1 MYCPTFLYFMCVE
14 GGGGCNST
22 TFSFY
27 NCLTRRRLFV
37 LKVFFYQCQTFGDEC
52 FKRAATGEWAE
63 GAPPPQFLPCLFYL
77 YSWVSNSLLKWQSHE
92 NVDLH
97 FIIQTCTFFLYESGI
112 TMLLYS
118 VLYHCVQIIL
128 DFRLLDISQHPCCEL
143 QGLITCC
150 F

>member
-1 MYCPTFLYFMCVE
+1 MSGICKETVWGTEMEKSPVLTVWVMGAEYINMFKMTESRECRP
-14 GGGGCNST
+14 
-22 TFSFY
+22 SFY
-27 NCLTRRRLFV
+27 
-37 LKVFFYQCQTFGDEC
+37 
-52 FKRAATGEWAE
+52 
-63 GAPPPQFLPCLFYL
+63 
-77 YSWVSNSLLKWQSHE
+77 YSN
-92 NVDLH
+92 LH
-97 FIIQTCTFFLYESGI
+97 VFLYESGI